1 MACSQQPATVM
12 EFAPRLL
19 LHLLLIYVS
28 LANATWV
35 YHPDTRDYGAPEE
48 RVQSCQWSNIGASQY
63 FPNVIIDTVLPT
75 RPDGVLDAMY
85 THREP
90 VMDFWKRDQG
100 FADLHTTG
108 WFPQDPAYPDSRLRT
123 RSTSFTRDL
132 PDGLALSYGLVGK
145 RTRIEVI
152 DTITHSE
159 DGPTGTAILSTVRA
173 PNLINGQAF
182 AVRTRT
188 CLVPDGASGTRLLVT
203 AMVRWNQRV
212 NHGETIEGFAF
223 DALRKYYQDLTNFT
237 KREMTAYRG
246 SYVPINEEPTGRRF
260 GYADRDASANYAAY
274 REQVSTE
281 REQETYGTYKSRLS
295 VPIQGADSNTRCEDL
310 QAQIHQLAQ
319 NLRRVEMRVIDDENR
334 IADLEAQLREAKR
347 IRGVL

>member
-1 MACSQQPATVM
+1 
-12 EFAPRLL
+12 
-19 LHLLLIYVS
+19 
-28 LANATWV
+28 
-35 YHPDTRDYGAPEE
+35 
-48 RVQSCQWSNIGASQY
+48 
-63 FPNVIIDTVLPT
+63 
-75 RPDGVLDAMY
+75 MY

-90 VMDFWKRDQG
+90 VMDFWKRNQG
-100 FADLHTTG
+100 FADFHTTG
-108 WFPQDPAYPDSRLRT
+108 WFPQDPAYPDSRLQT
-123 RSTSFTRDL
+123 RSTSFTKDL

-145 RTRIEVI
+145 RARIEVV

-173 PNLINGQAF
+173 PNLANGHAF

-188 CLVPDGASGTRLLVT
+188 CLVPEGTSGTRLLVT

-212 NHGETIEGFAF
+212 NQGDMIEGFAF

-237 KREMTAYRG
+237 RREMTAYKG
-246 SYVPINEEPTGRRF
+246 SYLPINEEPTGRF

-274 REQVSTE
+274 REQVPTE
-281 REQETYGTYKSRLS
+281 REPEPYGAYKPRLV
-295 VPIQGADSNTRCEDL
+295 VPIQGVDSPAGCEDL

-347 IRGVL
+347 IRGGF